1 MEVKLSRF
9 ASLLAVLFCFISL
22 LHILDEILPP
32 IIKNM
37 EVAKTDLALDLQEEI
52 KINKH
57 LDFSL
62 VLTDN
67 STNEVIQVEVDEAT
81 YYRVTPGQTAFVYL
95 TPIYLKARFA
105 LESNNVMFHSQSPF
119 KFRPP
124 FKVGHVF
131 LPILIFGL
139 SILVYKTEKFEVKLA
154 LFLFTTII
162 SIILQWLYK

>member
-9 ASLLAVLFCFISL
+9 ASLLAILFCFISL

-32 IIKNM
+32 LIKSM
-37 EVAKTDLALDLQEEI
+37 VVAKTDLALDLQEEI

-62 VLTDN
+62 VLTDDN
-67 STNEVIQVEVDEAT
+67 TGQVIQVEVDEDT
-81 YYRVTPGQTAFVYL
+81 YYRVMPGQLAYVYL
-95 TPIYLKARFA
+95 TPIYHNARFA
-105 LESNNVMFHSQSPF
+105 LESNHSTFNKISPF
-119 KFRPP
+119 QFRPP
-124 FKVGHVF
+124 FELRHIF
-131 LPILIFGL
+131 LPILIFVL
-139 SILVYKTEKFEVKLA
+139 SILVYKSQRFEIKLT

>member
-32 IIKNM
+32 VIKSM

-62 VLTDN
+62 VLTDQK
-67 STNEVIQVEVDEAT
+67 TGEVIQVEVDEAT
-81 YYRVTPGQTAFVYL
+81 YYRVTPGQMAYVYL

-105 LESNNVMFHSQSPF
+105 LESNNTIFQSLNPF

-124 FKVGHVF
+124 FQLSHVF
-131 LPILIFGL
+131 LPILIFAL
-139 SILVYKTEKFEVKLA
+139 SILVYKTQKFEVKLA

>member
-22 LHILDEILPP
+22 LHILDEVLPP
-32 IIKNM
+32 LIKNM
-37 EVAKTDLALDLQEEI
+37 EVANTDLALDLQEEI
-52 KINKH
+52 KINKQ

-62 VLTDN
+62 ILTDPQ
-67 STNEVIQVEVDEAT
+67 TGQVIQVEVDEAT
-81 YYRVTPGQTAFVYL
+81 YYRVTPGQMAYVYL
-95 TPIYLKARFA
+95 TPIYLNARFA
-105 LESNNVMFHSQSPF
+105 LESNNTTFQYISPF

-124 FKVGHVF
+124 FQIRHIL

-139 SILVYKTEKFEVKLA
+139 SILVYKTQKFEVKLA

>member
-22 LHILDEILPP
+22 LHILDEVLPP

-37 EVAKTDLALDLQEEI
+37 EVAKTDLALDLEEEI
-52 KINKH
+52 KINKQ

-62 VLTDN
+62 VLTDQL
-67 STNEVIQVEVDEAT
+67 TGEVIQVEVDEAT
-81 YYRVTPGQTAFVYL
+81 YYRVVPGQMAYVYL

-105 LESNNVMFHSQSPF
+105 LESNNIIFNSISPF

-124 FKVGHVF
+124 FQISHIL
-131 LPILIFGL
+131 LPILVFGL
-139 SILVYKTEKFEVKLA
+139 SILVYKSHKFEVKLA